1 MIITTNEFLNCG
13 LPISEEIDDSK
24 LEYAIKTAEGY
35 IVKPRL
41 GDELY
46 IDILTNPTNYNTIL
60 NGGIYTKED
69 GTTVSIVGLKRAMY
83 ELSFSELLFE
93 MGNVTIFSTVRKT
106 DDYSKPLD
114 KDEIYFIQKLHVE
127 RGIQY
132 INEVL
137 DALGKPKTTKDYPNF
152 DEWL

>member
-1 MIITTNEFLNCG
+1 MLITTTEFLNCG
-13 LPISEEIDDSK
+13 LPVSEEIADKK
-24 LEYAIKTAEGY
+24 LEYAIKTAEQY
-35 IVKPRL
+35 VLKPRL

-46 IDILTNPTNYNTIL
+46 QSITTSPSSYQIIL
-60 NGGIYTKED
+60 NGGVYTKED
-69 GTTVSIVGLKRAMY
+69 GKTVTLMGLKQSLY
-83 ELSFSELLFE
+83 ELAFSELLFE
-93 MGNVTIFSTVRKT
+93 IGNVTIFSTVRKT

-114 KDEIYFIQKLHVE
+114 KDEIYFIQKLHIE

-137 DALGKPKTTKDYPNF
+137 DALGKPKTTKDYSNF